1 MQIKEIIQYL
11 EDLAPT
17 AYQESYDNAGLITGN
32 PNMEFTGSICCLDST
47 EEVIDEA
54 IAKGINLVVA
64 HHPIVFKGLKRFN
77 GKNYVE
83 RAIIKAIKNDI
94 AIYAIHT
101 NLDNVRGG
109 VNERIAD
116 TLGLSTSNRSILIPK
131 KGMLSKLEV
140 YVPLEQLP
148 KVQSAVWK
156 VGAGE
161 IGNYA
166 NCSFSTIGAGTF
178 RPLAGAKPFIG
189 TEGEQEFTQEQCLE
203 VIFPSHLS
211 TMVIRAMAES
221 HPYEQPAYQ
230 LITLDNSN
238 QEVGSGIVGN
248 LAEAIPVQDFLS
260 FVKER
265 MGVGALKYTN
275 PCFEKISK
283 VAVLGGSGIFGLGAA
298 IASGA
303 QVFITSDVK
312 YHEFFDAE
320 GRIILIDIGHYESEQ
335 YTQQLLQEHLAE
347 KFPKFANLLT
357 GVRTNPVNYL

>member
-11 EDLAPT
+11 EVLAPV

-32 PNMEFTGSICCLDST
+32 PQMEFTGSICCLDST

-54 IAKGINLVVA
+54 IRKGANLVVA

-116 TLGLSTSNRSILIPK
+116 TLGLSTTDRGILIPK

-140 YVPLEQLP
+140 YVPLEQLSI
-148 KVQSAVWK
+148 VQSAIWK
-156 VGAGE
+156 AGAGE

-166 NCSFSTIGAGTF
+166 NCSFSYAGAGTF
-178 RPLAGAKPFIG
+178 RPLAGANPFVG
-189 TEGEQEFTQEQCLE
+189 TQGEQEHTEEHCLE

-211 TMVIRAMAES
+211 SMIIRAMVEA
-221 HPYEQPAYQ
+221 HPYEQPAHQ
-230 LITLDNSN
+230 LIALDNTH
-238 QEVGSGIVGN
+238 QEVGSGIVGS
-248 LAEAIPVQDFLS
+248 LTDDMPVQEFLS
-260 FVKER
+260 FLKER
-265 MGVGALKYTN
+265 MGVGALKYTE
-275 PCFEKISK
+275 PCFEHVSK
-283 VAVLGGSGIFGLGAA
+283 VAVLGGSGFFGLGAA

-303 QVFITSDVK
+303 HVFITSDVK
-312 YHEFFDAE
+312 YHEFFDAD

-347 KFPKFANLLT
+347 KFPKFAHLLT